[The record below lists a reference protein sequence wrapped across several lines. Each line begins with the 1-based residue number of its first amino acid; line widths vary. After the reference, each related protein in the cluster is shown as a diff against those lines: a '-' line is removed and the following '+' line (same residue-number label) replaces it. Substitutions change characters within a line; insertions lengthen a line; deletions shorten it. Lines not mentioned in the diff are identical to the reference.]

1 MPLLARACRAGRG
14 RGRAKSASFCA
25 LLAFF
30 APFSASLAL
39 LPAHFR
45 AGFSHT
51 LRAHGACHAAAVQ
64 SAKNGPGAP
73 RRRLLC
79 RFGGFFACLRH
90 LCRRFSALRAAF
102 RPKFSPATPLQH
114 ARANGAKKKFC
125 IFGAEKSFSLGGKG
139 GKFLGGWR
147 FLWFLGVLGNVA
159 GFFWGGLRVGRCGGG
174 VAGAGGAVA

>member
-1 MPLLARACRAGRG
+1 MPLLARACPAGRG

-125 IFGAEKSFSLGGKG
+125 IFGAEKTKNCWTS
-139 GKFLGGWR
+139 KFMR
-147 FLWFLGVLGNVA
+147 EKRAVA
-159 GFFWGGLRVGRCGGG
+159 GDQRGLHVFHIAVGHL
-174 VAGAGGAVA
+174 V